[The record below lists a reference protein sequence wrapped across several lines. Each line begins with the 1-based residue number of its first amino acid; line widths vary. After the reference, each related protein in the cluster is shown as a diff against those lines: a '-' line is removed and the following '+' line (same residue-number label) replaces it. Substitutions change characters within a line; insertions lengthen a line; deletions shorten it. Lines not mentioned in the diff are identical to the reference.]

1 MRRRIIAVLFA
12 IGAPAL
18 LIAQGPP
25 AGRGAQPAR
34 SPKDAAPVDL
44 TGYWVSLVTE
54 DWRWRMVTP
63 IKGAIIQIHRW
74 MQGEG
79 PGGPHYDNFRDR
91 RYKYVGIGVWRSG
104 HDVYVAYDFWDGKT
118 HW

>member
-1 MRRRIIAVLFA
+1 MSRRLLAVLFA

-54 DWRWRMVTP
+54 D
-63 IKGAIIQIHRW
+63 
-74 MQGEG
+74 
-79 PGGPHYDNFRDR
+79 
-91 RYKYVGIGVWRSG
+91 
-104 HDVYVAYDFWDGKT
+104 
-118 HW
+118 